1 MVVWVACHLH
11 ILAMAHSQVHRDV
24 AYGSA
29 PRQTLDL
36 YFPSTA
42 KEEDRAPLLIFVH
55 GYVAALI

>member
-1 MVVWVACHLH
+1 
-11 ILAMAHSQVHRDV
+11 MAHSQVHRDV

-36 YFPSTA
+36 YLPSTA
-42 KEEDRAPLLIFVH
+42 KEEERAPLLVFMH